1 MDVLEGF
8 SSFNSR
14 LWYDDGSA
22 QKLSYRKFLTAFI
35 RTMNVRRGDL
45 NPHPGHLEIFLT
57 SVPPSEVSSHDS
69 YSFVLVPRLRFKLS
83 LSLAHSVIYK
93 RVVPTSE

>member
-22 QKLSYRKFLTAFI
+22 QKLSYRKTPKFLTAFI

-45 NPHPGHLEIFLT
+45 NPHPGHLETFLT
-57 SVPPSEVSSHDS
+57 SVPPSEVSGHDS
-69 YSFVLVPRLRFKLS
+69 YSFILAPRLRFKLFGS
-83 LSLAHSVIYK
+83 
-93 RVVPTSE
+93 P